1 MRPTAFPSPGGR
13 GMKGEGRGASLNRFL
28 PGHRA
33 RKVHTHVRYRRG
45 QAGFT
50 LIELLI
56 VVAILAILAAVL
68 IPNFLRARA
77 SSYLATCQLDLRNIA
92 AALELYY
99 GENQTY
105 PLAASWQNDLVTGG
119 VTPPL
124 PKTPLHPSG
133 YRESTDTGPRAF
145 FPWEGTAKNSP

>member
-1 MRPTAFPSPGGR
+1 MRPTVFPSPGG

-68 IPNFLRARA
+68 IPNFLSARA
-77 SSYLATCQLDLRNIA
+77 SSYLATSKLDLKNLA
-92 AALELYY
+92 AALEFYY
-99 GENQTY
+99 GENASY
-105 PLAASWQNDLVTGG
+105 PAAASCLTQ
-119 VTPPL
+119 
-124 PKTPLHPSG
+124 
-133 YRESTDTGPRAF
+133 R
-145 FPWEGTAKNSP
+145 

>member
-1 MRPTAFPSPGGR
+1 MRLSVCPPPGGR

-45 QAGFT
+45 EAGFT

-77 SSYLATCQLDLRNIA
+77 HTQLATSKRNLKNMA

-99 GENQTY
+99 GDNHSY
-105 PLAASWQNDLVTGG
+105 PAVSNDQYHNLAD
-119 VTPPL
+119 
-124 PKTPLHPSG
+124 
-133 YRESTDTGPRAF
+133 RRAR
-145 FPWEGTAKNSP
+145 PIAQCTN

>member
-1 MRPTAFPSPGGR
+1 MTILGG
-13 GMKGEGRGASLNRFL
+13 
-28 PGHRA
+28 
-33 RKVHTHVRYRRG
+33 KVHTHVRYRRG

-119 VTPPL
+119 FTRPL
-124 PKTPLHPSG
+124 PKTPIDPS
-133 YRESTDTGPRAF
+133 AF
-145 FPWEGTAKNSP
+145 RDSPAN

>member
-1 MRPTAFPSPGGR
+1 MRPTVFPSPGG

-77 SSYLATCQLDLRNIA
+77 QSQHATSKRDLHNMA
-92 AALELYY
+92 AALERYY
-99 GENQTY
+99 VDNQTY
-105 PLAASWQNDLVTGG
+105 PTVT
-119 VTPPL
+119 
-124 PKTPLHPSG
+124 
-133 YRESTDTGPRAF
+133 
-145 FPWEGTAKNSP
+145 NSQTERQTYVCARK